1 LRLRFVTHPAAHL
14 LRMLASMSTIP
25 PSDRALPELVGESPP
40 EHDLRGR
47 MLVLMLYACGGAAFL
62 GMAMLM
68 RELPPAQRPLL
79 LLFGGFFFAVAAFIA
94 EGFRRFECWAWFFV
108 MGWLVLPVGFVLM
121 APYELREVGTPA
133 AIGFGT
139 FIALWM
145 HYLWSRRWQFWSDP
159 RIAPPPRRRVTPEWR
174 AGRLARMAADASAA
188 RAARA
193 TAAPRTVRRAKP
205 ISR

>member
-1 LRLRFVTHPAAHL
+1 
-14 LRMLASMSTIP
+14 MSTLSHP
-25 PSDRALPELVGESPP
+25 DPALPELVGESPP

-62 GMAMLM
+62 GMATLM
-68 RELPPAQRPLL
+68 RELPPAQWPLF
-79 LLFGGFFFAVAAFIA
+79 LLFGAFFFAVAAFIA

-108 MGWLVLPVGFVLM
+108 MGWLILPVAVVLLD
-121 APYELREVGTPA
+121 PYELREAGTPA
-133 AIGFGT
+133 AAGFAT
-139 FIALWM
+139 FIAVWM

-159 RIAPPPRRRVTPEWR
+159 RIQPRARRRVTPEWR
-174 AGRLARMAADASAA
+174 AARLARMAADASAA

-193 TAAPRTVRRAKP
+193 AAAHRTVRRAKP